1 MSEQIDD
8 IKSGGH
14 WSNVRREL
22 ESRNEADLIS
32 SLNNSLSRLDKL
44 VATKNISSIGEAQI
58 LSKDFKKMEQALAQ
72 PVIDFQRLLLIV
84 IIIGTLIAFGLYII
98 PKVRKKLDIK
108 F

>member
-1 MSEQIDD
+1 
-8 IKSGGH
+8 
-14 WSNVRREL
+14 
-22 ESRNEADLIS
+22 
-32 SLNNSLSRLDKL
+32 
-44 VATKNISSIGEAQI
+44 
-58 LSKDFKKMEQALAQ
+58 MEQALAQ